1 VPAAGTDPA
10 ARAYMSRESIERSG
24 QMVKRAL
31 AVGVFAVLALSLWA
45 PVASAGG
52 GCHGGLFVDA
62 KGVKVDL
69 RDLCFT
75 PTVIRV
81 QPGQS
86 VTWTNRDD
94 TAHTV
99 TGVAGQWGAYD
110 ELGLNDTVT
119 YRFQNSGVFPYF
131 CLIHPG
137 MVGAVVVGDGT
148 SKETTTQAVV
158 PVVPTTA
165 APAPQT
171 AAAPQ
176 HVPAVSTSEGVSSL
190 WRILAIAAFVLIG
203 LALAGLAAQ
212 RAVTRRG
219 TVKA

>member
-1 VPAAGTDPA
+1 
-10 ARAYMSRESIERSG
+10 
-24 QMVKRAL
+24 MVKRAL
-31 AVGVFAVLALSLWA
+31 AVGVFAVMALSLWA
-45 PVASAGG
+45 PMASAGG
-52 GCHGGLFVDA
+52 GCHSGLFVDA

-69 RDLCFT
+69 RELCFT

-99 TGVAGQWGAYD
+99 TGVAGMWGTYD
-110 ELGLNDTVT
+110 PLSLNDKVT

-148 SKETTTQAVV
+148 SKDTTTQTVV
-158 PVVPTTA
+158 PVAPVTA
-165 APAPQT
+165 PPAAPQT
-171 AAAPQ
+171 VAPQ
-176 HVPAVSTSEGVSSL
+176 PAPAVSTSQGVSSL

>member
-1 VPAAGTDPA
+1 
-10 ARAYMSRESIERSG
+10 
-24 QMVKRAL
+24 MVKRAL
-31 AVGVFAVLALSLWA
+31 TVGVFALMALSLWA
-45 PVASAGG
+45 PVAGAGG
-52 GCHGGLFVDA
+52 GCHGGEFSDA
-62 KGVKVDL
+62 RGVKVDL

-99 TGVAGQWGAYD
+99 TGVAGRWGGYD
-110 ELGLNDTVT
+110 ELGLNDAVT
-119 YRFQNSGVFPYF
+119 YRFQSSGVFPYF
-131 CLIHPG
+131 CVIHPG

-148 SKETTTQAVV
+148 SKETTTQSVV

-165 APAPQT
+165 PPVT
-171 AAAPQ
+171 LPPTAAPQ
-176 HVPAVSTSEGVSSL
+176 PVPATTASQGVSNL
-190 WRILAIAAFVLIG
+190 WRVLAIVAFVLIG

-212 RAVTRRG
+212 RAVARRG

>member
-1 VPAAGTDPA
+1 
-10 ARAYMSRESIERSG
+10 
-24 QMVKRAL
+24 MVKRAL
-31 AVGVFAVLALSLWA
+31 AVGVFAILALSLWA
-45 PVASAGG
+45 PGANAGG
-52 GCHGGLFVDA
+52 GCHSEQFTDA

-69 RDLCFT
+69 SDACFT

-94 TAHTV
+94 MAHTV
-99 TGVAGQWGAYD
+99 TGVAGGWGTYD
-110 ELGLNDTVT
+110 EMSLNDTKT
-119 YRFQNSGVFPYF
+119 YRFQTSGVFPYF
-131 CLIHPG
+131 CVIHPG

-158 PVVPTTA
+158 PVVPATVAPTA
-165 APAPQT
+165 APQT
-171 AAAPQ
+171 AAPQ
-176 HVPAVSTSEGVSSL
+176 PLPAVSTSEGVSNL
-190 WRILAIAAFVLIG
+190 WRILAIAAFALIVV
-203 LALAGLAAQ
+203 ALAGLAAQ

>member
-1 VPAAGTDPA
+1 
-10 ARAYMSRESIERSG
+10 
-24 QMVKRAL
+24 MVKRAL
-31 AVGVFAVLALSLWA
+31 AVGVFAVMALSLWA

-52 GCHGGLFVDA
+52 GCHSGQFVDS

-99 TGVAGQWGAYD
+99 TGVAGRWGTYD

-119 YRFQNSGVFPYF
+119 YRFQSSGVFPYF

-158 PVVPTTA
+158 PVVPTMAAPPPATQTA
-165 APAPQT
+165 APQP
-171 AAAPQ
+171 
-176 HVPAVSTSEGVSSL
+176 VPAVSTSEGVSSL

>member
-1 VPAAGTDPA
+1 
-10 ARAYMSRESIERSG
+10 MSRESMERSG
-24 QMVKRAL
+24 EMAKRAL
-31 AVGVFAVLALSLWA
+31 AVGVFAVAALCLWA
-45 PVASAGG
+45 PMASAGG
-52 GCHGGLFVDA
+52 GCHSGQFVDA
-62 KGVKVDL
+62 RGVKVDL

-99 TGVAGQWGAYD
+99 TGVAGRWGTYD
-110 ELGLNDTVT
+110 ELGLNDAVT
-119 YRFQNSGVFPYF
+119 YRFQSSGVFPYF

-165 APAPQT
+165 APAPAPQT

-176 HVPAVSTSEGVSSL
+176 PVPAVSTTEGVSNL
-190 WRILAIAAFVLIG
+190 WRILAIVAFVLIG